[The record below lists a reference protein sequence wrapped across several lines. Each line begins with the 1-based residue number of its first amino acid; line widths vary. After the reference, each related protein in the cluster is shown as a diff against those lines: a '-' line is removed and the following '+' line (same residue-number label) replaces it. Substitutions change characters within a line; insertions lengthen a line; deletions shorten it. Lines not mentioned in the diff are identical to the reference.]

1 MTPFLLALPW
11 LGLVIFVRFVVRI
24 PRELPAAADRPT
36 PPDVAD
42 APAPDTPFVSVVV
55 PARNERLNIERC
67 LRSLTAS
74 RYPEFEVVVIDDRSE
89 DETAARAA
97 AVPAGNARDLRV
109 IRGAELPEGWLG
121 KPWACHQGAD
131 AARGEL
137 LLFTDADTTHAPDL
151 LGRAVAGLREERADL
166 LTVVGRQL
174 METFWE
180 RLVQPHIFLMMLFR
194 FPSFEDTAR
203 NRRWRDAI
211 ANGQF
216 MLFPRRPYDLIG
228 GHAAVRDE
236 VAEDLVFAQHVK
248 RAGLALRIR
257 GAEDDLATRMYR
269 SLGDLVAGWSK
280 NLFVGGRQACPRI
293 LRPVIMPLALVG
305 HIGLWLAAPVVFL
318 VTMGV
323 VGAGAAGAGA
333 VGAVAASAVAAGPVG
348 MASVGAGSVG
358 GDALGGPSGGVMA
371 GLLLWSGSVYAL
383 SSLAFGLFTR
393 QMGAP
398 GRYGLLY
405 PLGALM
411 TTCIL
416 VRSWMRGSRVEWKG
430 RQYTLRA
437 PSDWA

>member
-1 MTPFLLALPW
+1 
-11 LGLVIFVRFVVRI
+11 
-24 PRELPAAADRPT
+24 
-36 PPDVAD
+36 
-42 APAPDTPFVSVVV
+42 
-55 PARNERLNIERC
+55 
-67 LRSLTAS
+67 
-74 RYPEFEVVVIDDRSE
+74 
-89 DETAARAA
+89 
-97 AVPAGNARDLRV
+97 
-109 IRGAELPEGWLG
+109 
-121 KPWACHQGAD
+121 
-131 AARGEL
+131 
-137 LLFTDADTTHAPDL
+137 
-151 LGRAVAGLREERADL
+151 
-166 LTVVGRQL
+166 
-174 METFWE
+174 
-180 RLVQPHIFLMMLFR
+180 
-194 FPSFEDTAR
+194 
-203 NRRWRDAI
+203 
-211 ANGQF
+211 
-216 MLFPRRPYDLIG
+216 
-228 GHAAVRDE
+228 
-236 VAEDLVFAQHVK
+236 
-248 RAGLALRIR
+248 
-257 GAEDDLATRMYR
+257 
-269 SLGDLVAGWSK
+269 
-280 NLFVGGRQACPRI
+280 
-293 LRPVIMPLALVG
+293 MPLALVG

-405 PLGALM
+405 PLGAFM

>member
-1 MTPFLLALPW
+1 
-11 LGLVIFVRFVVRI
+11 
-24 PRELPAAADRPT
+24 
-36 PPDVAD
+36 
-42 APAPDTPFVSVVV
+42 
-55 PARNERLNIERC
+55 
-67 LRSLTAS
+67 
-74 RYPEFEVVVIDDRSE
+74 
-89 DETAARAA
+89 
-97 AVPAGNARDLRV
+97 
-109 IRGAELPEGWLG
+109 
-121 KPWACHQGAD
+121 
-131 AARGEL
+131 
-137 LLFTDADTTHAPDL
+137 
-151 LGRAVAGLREERADL
+151 
-166 LTVVGRQL
+166 
-174 METFWE
+174 
-180 RLVQPHIFLMMLFR
+180 VQPHIFLMMLFR

-236 VAEDLVFAQHVK
+236 VVEDLVLAQHVK

-257 GAEDDLATRMYR
+257 AAEDDLATRMYR
-269 SLGDLVAGWSK
+269 SLGDIVAGWSK

-293 LRPVIMPLALVG
+293 LRPVIMPFALVG
-305 HIGLWLAAPVVFL
+305 QIGLGLAAPAVFL

-333 VGAVAASAVAAGPVG
+333 VGAVTVGAVG

-405 PLGALM
+405 TLGAFM

>member
-24 PRELPAAADRPT
+24 PRELPAADDGPT
-36 PPDVAD
+36 PPGVAG
-42 APAPDTPFVSVVV
+42 APVPDTPFVSVIV

-74 RYPEFEVVVIDDRSE
+74 RYAAFEVVVIDDRSE
-89 DETAARAA
+89 DETAAMASEA
-97 AVPAGNARDLRV
+97 PAGNARDVRV

-216 MLFPRRPYDLIG
+216 MLFPRRSYDLIG
-228 GHAAVRDE
+228 GHAGVRDE
-236 VAEDLVFAQHVK
+236 VVEDLVLAQHVK
-248 RAGLALRIR
+248 QAGLALRIR

-269 SLGDLVAGWSK
+269 SLSDLVAGWSK
-280 NLFVGGRQACPRI
+280 NLFVGGRQASPRI

-305 HIGLWLAAPVVFL
+305 QIGLWLAAPAVFL
-318 VTMGV
+318 VTIGV
-323 VGAGAAGAGA
+323 VAAGAIGAGA
-333 VGAVAASAVAAGPVG
+333 VGAGAVAASAVGAGAVG
-348 MASVGAGSVG
+348 MASVA

-371 GLLLWSGSVYAL
+371 DLLLWSGSVYAL
-383 SSLAFGLFTR
+383 SALAFGLFTR

-405 PLGALM
+405 PLGAFM
-411 TTCIL
+411 TICIL

-430 RQYTLRA
+430 RRYVLRP
-437 PSDWA
+437 PSEWA

>member
-24 PRELPAAADRPT
+24 PRELPAAADGPT
-36 PPDVAD
+36 PPGVAG
-42 APAPDTPFVSVVV
+42 APVPDTPFVSVIV

-74 RYPEFEVVVIDDRSE
+74 RYAAFEVVVIDDRSE
-89 DETAARAA
+89 DETAALAT
-97 AVPAGNARDLRV
+97 AVPAGNARDVRV

-216 MLFPRRPYDLIG
+216 MLFPRRSYDLIG
-228 GHAAVRDE
+228 GHAGVRDE
-236 VAEDLVFAQHVK
+236 VVEDLVLAQHVK
-248 RAGLALRIR
+248 QAGLALRIR

-269 SLGDLVAGWSK
+269 SLSDLVAGWSK
-280 NLFVGGRQACPRI
+280 NLFVGGRQASPRI

-305 HIGLWLAAPVVFL
+305 QIGLWLAAPAVFL
-318 VTMGV
+318 VTIGV
-323 VGAGAAGAGA
+323 VAAGAIGAGA
-333 VGAVAASAVAAGPVG
+333 VGAGAVAASAVGAGTVG
-348 MASVGAGSVG
+348 MASVA

-371 GLLLWSGSVYAL
+371 DLLLWSGSVYAL
-383 SSLAFGLFTR
+383 SALAFGLFTR

-405 PLGALM
+405 PLGAFM
-411 TTCIL
+411 TICIL

-430 RQYTLRA
+430 RRYVLRP
-437 PSDWA
+437 PSEWA

>member
-24 PRELPAAADRPT
+24 PRELPPAADRPT
-36 PPDVAD
+36 PPGVAD
-42 APAPDTPFVSVVV
+42 ALAPDTPFVSVIV
-55 PARNERLNIERC
+55 PARNERLNIEGC

-74 RYPEFEVVVIDDRSE
+74 RYPAFEVVVIDDRSE
-89 DETAARAA
+89 DETAALAT
-97 AVPAGNARDLRV
+97 AVPAGNARDVRV

-121 KPWACHQGAD
+121 KPWACHQGAE

-216 MLFPRRPYDLIG
+216 MLFPRRSYDLIG

-236 VAEDLVFAQHVK
+236 VVEDLVLAQHVK

-280 NLFVGGRQACPRI
+280 NLFVGGRQASPRI
-293 LRPVIMPLALVG
+293 LRHVIMPLALAG
-305 HIGLWLAAPVVFL
+305 QIGLWLVAPVVFV
-318 VTMGV
+318 VTI
-323 VGAGAAGAGA
+323 GAGAAGAGA
-333 VGAVAASAVAAGPVG
+333 LA
-348 MASVGAGSVG
+348 
-358 GDALGGPSGGVMA
+358 GPSGGVMSD
-371 GLLLWSGSVYAL
+371 LLLWSGSVYAL
-383 SSLAFGLFTR
+383 SALGFGLFTR
-393 QMGAP
+393 QMRAP
-398 GRYGLLY
+398 ARYGLLY
-405 PLGALM
+405 PLGAFM

-430 RQYTLRA
+430 RQYTLRS